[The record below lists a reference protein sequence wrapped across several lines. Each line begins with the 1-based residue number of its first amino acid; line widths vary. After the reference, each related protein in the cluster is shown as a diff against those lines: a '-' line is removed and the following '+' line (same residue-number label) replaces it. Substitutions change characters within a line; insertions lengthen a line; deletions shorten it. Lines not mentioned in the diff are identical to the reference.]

1 MTIKVI
7 IRRSF
12 TAIKMALYKVLDP
25 IYIWLDKKHI
35 RRTKNI
41 PLIPSEAN
49 RRGGLYSYA
58 EWSYIIGIFQTL
70 MFIHLDKKE
79 GAKILDVGC
88 GTGLLSI
95 SSKQFIGDKGRYVGI
110 DVMKNEINFCRSHY
124 PSYFDFVHVNSNN
137 PYYTPSQGEKKLKWD
152 LESSSF
158 DLVTS
163 LSVWTH
169 LSEEDAVFY
178 IKEVNRVLKPGGKRL
193 SLFF

>member
-70 MFIHLDKKE
+70 MFINPSVIKPIAI
-79 GAKILDVGC
+79 AK
-88 GTGLLSI
+88 SI
-95 SSKQFIGDKGRYVGI
+95 VP
-110 DVMKNEINFCRSHY
+110 M
-124 PSYFDFVHVNSNN
+124 
-137 PYYTPSQGEKKLKWD
+137 
-152 LESSSF
+152 
-158 DLVTS
+158 
-163 LSVWTH
+163 
-169 LSEEDAVFY
+169 
-178 IKEVNRVLKPGGKRL
+178 
-193 SLFF
+193 